1 MAVPVRRRVCLGR
14 LGRARPLMQGNPV
27 PDPSKGQ
34 SGLLQAALFG
44 LCPNCGAPTLF
55 EAPARVAGQC
65 PACGQELAAL
75 ERGGRLAGLLT
86 IAVAALL
93 ITAAITVEELL
104 RPPLWLQVIVWA
116 PLTVAAVLGGLRLFK
131 TASVYQEFMSS
142 QP

>member
-1 MAVPVRRRVCLGR
+1 
-14 LGRARPLMQGNPV
+14 MQGNPV

-93 ITAAITVEELL
+93 ITAAIAVEELL

-116 PLTVAAVLGGLRLFK
+116 PLTVAAVLGGLRLLK
-131 TASVYQEFMSS
+131 TASVYREFLNS

>member
-1 MAVPVRRRVCLGR
+1 
-14 LGRARPLMQGNPV
+14 MQGNPV

-86 IAVAALL
+86 IVIAALL
-93 ITAAITVEELL
+93 ITVAMAVEEFL
-104 RPPLWLQVIVWA
+104 RPPLWFQVVVWA
-116 PLTVAAVLGGLRLFK
+116 PLTVASVLAALRLFK
-131 TASVYQEFMSS
+131 TASVYRHFLSS
-142 QP
+142 